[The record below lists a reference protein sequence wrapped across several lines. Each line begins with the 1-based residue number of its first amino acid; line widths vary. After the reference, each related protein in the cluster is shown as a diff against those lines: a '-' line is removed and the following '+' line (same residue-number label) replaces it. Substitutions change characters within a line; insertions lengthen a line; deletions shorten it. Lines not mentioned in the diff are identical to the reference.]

1 MSDTGKPTRLN
12 VAAIERRKARERV
25 APYARKLDRWQSQA
39 VMLGALA
46 GSGRDTAV
54 ARAALK
60 LQVEQARVDFLA
72 EMADIR
78 DMPSAIDYLGSL
90 ERLLATRF

>member
-1 MSDTGKPTRLN
+1 MPDIAKPQRLY
-12 VAAIERRKARERV
+12 VAAIERRKARDRV

-46 GSGRDTAV
+46 GSGRDTDV
-54 ARAALK
+54 AREALK
-60 LQVEQARVDFLA
+60 QQVEQAREEFIA

-78 DMPSAIDYLGSL
+78 DMPSAVDYLGSL
-90 ERLLATRF
+90 DRLLATRF